1 MVRKLDELGRIVI
14 PVEIRKA
21 YHLEEGDSLEIIEK
35 DGEIIIKKCL
45 DTYCPKCLK
54 KLAHTDNFCSRCG
67 LNFKEYVESFK
78 QKNYKAVINNESEM
92 HVFNVKK

>member
-21 YHLEEGDSLEIIEK
+21 YDIKEGDGLEIIEK

-45 DTYCPKCLK
+45 NTYCPKCLK
-54 KLAHTDNFCSRCG
+54 KYSHTDNFCSKCG
-67 LNFKEYVESFK
+67 LNFEKME
-78 QKNYKAVINNESEM
+78 
-92 HVFNVKK
+92 